1 MLKREINQ
9 NFKLTKHMIQKITK
23 VYQPGNLQKKATDHI
38 LADEW
43 LKIINLENHVMSCQ
57 MNLGQPNAFLTSNI
71 R

>member
-1 MLKREINQ
+1 
-9 NFKLTKHMIQKITK
+9 MIQKITK
-23 VYQPGNLQKKATDHI
+23 VYQPGNFQKKATDHI

-57 MNLGQPNAFLTSNI
+57 MNLGQPNAFVTSNI

>member
-1 MLKREINQ
+1 
-9 NFKLTKHMIQKITK
+9 MIQKITK

-57 MNLGQPNAFLTSNI
+57 MNLGQPNAFVTTNI